1 MLKKILFFVLIG
13 GFLALIGPDKPRA
26 ETIFYGGGQMLVK
39 GGSTDEIG
47 GGTVVAIGQRISKKL
62 IVWGSIDGFKTGE
75 GVGVDNG
82 FVGFSLLTDDLIL
95 PLRSGLFLTV
105 EGGIGKVED
114 EKVGFANLTNAGFY
128 FDLSESARLWVG
140 GGYSA
145 TGGVDVYSIETGL
158 SMVIDWK

>member
-1 MLKKILFFVLIG
+1 MLKKIAILGVLLLFAVSM
-13 GFLALIGPDKPRA
+13 AQAK
-26 ETIFYGGGQMLVK
+26 TIFYGGGQMLVK
-39 GGSTDEIG
+39 GGSTDRVG
-47 GGTVVAIGQRISKKL
+47 GGTVVGIGQQINKKL
-62 IVWGSIDGFKTGE
+62 IVWGSVDGFKTGE

-82 FVGFSLLTDDLIL
+82 FVGFSLLTERIIL

-114 EKVGFANLTNAGFY
+114 EKVGFAKLTNAGFY
-128 FDLSESARLWVG
+128 FDLSKSARLWVG

-158 SMVIDWK
+158 SMTIDWK